1 MGLRLPVQT
10 TMKELWRPP
19 KRGSIKI
26 ILDALFHVASNV
38 FISGIIARNE
48 SGQIMGA
55 CTYPHLD
62 VANAFLAEACVCER
76 AITFAE
82 EMTFQ
87 DVHFEGDSLTVI
99 KKINSR
105 EEYKS
110 VLRPV
115 IQNIKDYKGNFDRA
129 TFCFVRRKANV
140 AAYVLASK
148 GRRYQEPMYWVEEA
162 PEVVDRT
169 VAEDW
174 VKWLCGMEKL
184 YFVLHEGHQSFFSL
198 KSIVSISY
206 SCVGSVFGE
215 ISSGFL
221 LCCFGF

>member
-1 MGLRLPVQT
+1 
-10 TMKELWRPP
+10 
-19 KRGSIKI
+19 
-26 ILDALFHVASNV
+26 
-38 FISGIIARNE
+38 
-48 SGQIMGA
+48 
-55 CTYPHLD
+55 
-62 VANAFLAEACVCER
+62 
-76 AITFAE
+76 
-82 EMTFQ
+82 MTFQ

-105 EEYKS
+105 EEDKP

-115 IQNIKDYKGNFDRA
+115 LQNIKDYKGNFDRA

-148 GRRYQEPMYWVEEA
+148 GRPYQEPMYWVEEA

-174 VKWLCGMEKL
+174 VKWLCA
-184 YFVLHEGHQSFFSL
+184 VLGQYLGRFRL
-198 KSIVSISY
+198 
-206 SCVGSVFGE
+206 VF
-215 ISSGFL
+215 